1 MTGTIRSSTLTVAC
15 LRRTITAASATSATV
30 DQRGGM
36 WKAFSNED
44 EMELAVTWLM
54 PHQQTRPDSAN
65 REAITERRRPL
76 PSLTNK
82 WCR

>member
-1 MTGTIRSSTLTVAC
+1 
-15 LRRTITAASATSATV
+15 
-30 DQRGGM
+30 M

-54 PHQQTRPDSAN
+54 PHQHTRPDSAN

-76 PSLTNK
+76 PSLTN
-82 WCR
+82 R